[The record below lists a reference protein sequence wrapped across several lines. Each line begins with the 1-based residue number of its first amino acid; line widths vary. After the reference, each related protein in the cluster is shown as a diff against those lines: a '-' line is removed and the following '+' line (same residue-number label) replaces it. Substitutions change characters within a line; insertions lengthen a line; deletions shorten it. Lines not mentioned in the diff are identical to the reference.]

1 MGNKYYEEKLMTD
14 GVDDKKFDSFIK
26 NAMSNWHHARNL
38 TTMNED
44 LEKLMTIVELQN
56 EIIKHLV
63 DDFDPHIGKR
73 LKAIEEQFATI
84 SKK

>member
-1 MGNKYYEEKLMTD
+1 MANE
-14 GVDDKKFDSFIK
+14 VDDTKFDSFIK

-38 TTMNED
+38 STMNDD
-44 LEKLMTIVELQN
+44 LEKLMTIVELQQ

-73 LKAIEEQFATI
+73 LKAIEEQFANL